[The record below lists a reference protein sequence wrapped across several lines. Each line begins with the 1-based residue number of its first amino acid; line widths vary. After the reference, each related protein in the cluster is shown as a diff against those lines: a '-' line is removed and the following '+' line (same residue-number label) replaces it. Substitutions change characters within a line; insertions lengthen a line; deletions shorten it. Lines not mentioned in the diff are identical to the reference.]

1 MTFKPDLIELLI
13 LEFINFECFFRSM
26 NPFSNKLFNTKF
38 LLNFANSLFLY
49 GLYLLGAFGRA
60 ARSAASP

>member
-1 MTFKPDLIELLI
+1 
-13 LEFINFECFFRSM
+13 M
-26 NPFSNKLFNTKF
+26 NPLSNKLFNTKF

>member
-1 MTFKPDLIELLI
+1 
-13 LEFINFECFFRSM
+13 M
-26 NPFSNKLFNTKF
+26 NPLSNKLFNTKF

-60 ARSAASP
+60 ARSAASPYLSSLIGLLKYLKLAEAIP